1 MKTHKIGLVLI
12 AALLIMVPGALPYTY
27 ATSAVNLNT
36 AGNYVIL
43 AETTVTT
50 TGTPSIAG
58 NIGLSPAAASSFTG
72 FGQTLDASGQ
82 FSTSA
87 LVTGKLY
94 AANYAVPT
102 PAALTTAVG
111 DMQAAYTDA
120 SGRAATASEG
130 TTSLNGQ
137 TLSAGVY
144 SWTSN
149 LAITG
154 GITLSGSSSDVFI
167 FQIPGTLTVSS
178 GVAVTLSGGA
188 SASNIIWVVGGAT
201 TLGTTANFQGIIL
214 DKTGIAMQTGAT
226 LTGRALAQ
234 TAVTLQGNT
243 ITAPAASTSTSS
255 TSTSSTVPEFP
266 AAALALIAMTALA
279 VVGILSKRTSFLA

>member
-1 MKTHKIGLVLI
+1 M
-12 AALLIMVPGALPYTY
+12 AALLIMVPGVLPYAY
-27 ATSAVNLNT
+27 AASAVNLST
-36 AGNYVIL
+36 ASNYVVL

-50 TGTPSIAG
+50 TGTTSITG
-58 NIGLSPAAASSFTG
+58 NVGLSPAAASFFTG

-102 PAALTTAVG
+102 PAMLTTAVG

-120 SGRAATASEG
+120 AGQASTASEG

-144 SWTSN
+144 AWTSN
-149 LAITG
+149 LAMTG

-178 GVAVTLSGGA
+178 GVTVNLSGGA
-188 SASNIIWVVGGAT
+188 SASNVFWVVGGQT
-201 TLGTTANFQGIIL
+201 TLGTTAHFQGIIL
-214 DKTGIAMQTGAT
+214 DKTGITMQTGAS

-243 ITAPAASTSTSS
+243 IAAPAAS

-266 AAALALIAMTALA
+266 TAALALIAMTALS
-279 VVGILSKRTSFLA
+279 VVGILSKRTSIFA

>member
-1 MKTHKIGLVLI
+1 MRTYKIGLALMMAILI
-12 AALLIMVPGALPYTY
+12 TAAGALPYTY
-27 ATSAVNLNT
+27 ATSAVNLGT

-43 AETTVTT
+43 AETAVTT
-50 TGTPSIAG
+50 TGTTSIAG
-58 NIGLSPAAASSFTG
+58 NIGLSPAAASFFTG

-102 PAALTTAVG
+102 PAALTTAVS
-111 DMQAAYTDA
+111 DMQTAYTDA
-120 SGRAATASEG
+120 AGRATTVSEG

-137 TLSAGVY
+137 TITAGVY
-144 SWTSN
+144 TWTSN

-154 GITLSGSSSDVFI
+154 GFTISGSSSDVI
-167 FQIPGTLTVSS
+167 VMQIPGTLTVSS
-178 GVAVTLSGGA
+178 GAVVTLSGGA

-214 DKTGIAMQTGAT
+214 DKTSIAMQTGAT

-243 ITAPAASTSTSS
+243 IAPPPAS